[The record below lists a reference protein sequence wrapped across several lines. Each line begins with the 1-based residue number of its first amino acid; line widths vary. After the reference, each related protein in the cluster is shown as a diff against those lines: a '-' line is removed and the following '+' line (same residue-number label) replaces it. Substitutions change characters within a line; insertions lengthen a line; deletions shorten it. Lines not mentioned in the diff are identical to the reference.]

1 MQNKIYEYFSQTHG
15 QVKDKQINE
24 YENWTKK
31 PTKKASQI
39 IEISKSEAKLSST
52 KIMDIFWKGIWAAKW
67 KIKSTFNETDCKQY
81 FRKILSEKNRHKTFK
96 PLLWMKKLDE
106 PTINFHLET
115 PLYAEITKIIVRM
128 KSSASP
134 CPCDAISIIAIKKCP
149 ILRSTVSAFNILE
162 R

>member
-52 KIMDIFWKGIWAAKW
+52 KIMDIF
-67 KIKSTFNETDCKQY
+67 
-81 FRKILSEKNRHKTFK
+81 
-96 PLLWMKKLDE
+96 
-106 PTINFHLET
+106 
-115 PLYAEITKIIVRM
+115 
-128 KSSASP
+128 
-134 CPCDAISIIAIKKCP
+134 
-149 ILRSTVSAFNILE
+149 
-162 R
+162 

>member
-52 KIMDIFWKGIWAAKW
+52 KIMEIF
-67 KIKSTFNETDCKQY
+67 
-81 FRKILSEKNRHKTFK
+81 
-96 PLLWMKKLDE
+96 
-106 PTINFHLET
+106 
-115 PLYAEITKIIVRM
+115 
-128 KSSASP
+128 
-134 CPCDAISIIAIKKCP
+134 
-149 ILRSTVSAFNILE
+149 
-162 R
+162 